1 MHPELLSLS
10 LFMLGTSCSPGPNN
24 IVASYSGFNFGVI
37 KTFPHM
43 LGVIFGFTTVVCVL
57 NFGLINI
64 FKIYPLIQ
72 EILKISGSIF
82 LVYLAYKIAFSKNV
96 KENKKENP
104 VKFIETFFFQF
115 LNPKGVIVAII
126 IVSTYVESGNNFIN
140 YSFWVILVSFLC
152 ALISITFW
160 TFVGKFFRRF
170 ATNEKFIKVFN
181 YVMSSLLL
189 ACIAT
194 FYLWF
199 WFIIKPK

>member
-82 LVYLAYKIAFSKNV
+82 LVYLAYKIAFSKNT
-96 KENKKENP
+96 KESKKENP
-104 VKFIETFFFQF
+104 VKFVETFFFQF

-126 IVSTYVESGNNFIN
+126 IVSTYVESGSNFVN
-140 YSFWVILVSFLC
+140 YSFWVILVSFIT
-152 ALISITFW
+152 AFISITFW
-160 TFVGKFFRRF
+160 SFVGKFFRRF
-170 ATNEKFIKVFN
+170 ATNEKFIKIFN

-194 FYLWF
+194 FYL
-199 WFIIKPK
+199 

>member
-82 LVYLAYKIAFSKNV
+82 LVYLAYKIAFSKNI

-170 ATNEKFIKVFN
+170 ATNEKFIKIFN

-194 FYLWF
+194 FYL
-199 WFIIKPK
+199 